1 MSKTPAQDSLE
12 LEVKDFGPIV
22 SAKVDLRPL
31 TVFVGPSNTGKS
43 YLAILIYA
51 LHRFFSTTSY
61 REDWKSSG
69 YSCAYDFVCSE
80 TAMRMPGE
88 ALADLVEWAEKA
100 VAGRMGSRNENDI
113 LLPDIA
119 LGLLRSALV
128 EMSEVV
134 SDFHKE
140 ICRCFG
146 IEDLRTLIRNNSR
159 VGSSIVCRRYAAN
172 DADPFEYKLTFDAKG
187 AEFIPTIPEETPIW
201 IQGAA
206 ADKLTEHLRRI
217 TEKIGD
223 SAAGLRSGAETSHDV
238 RATIEDLAV
247 KLASF
252 AQPQAVGLL
261 NSPAFYLPADR
272 TGVMHAHTLVVS
284 ALIGQAARAGLR
296 PTVKT
301 PTLSGV
307 LADFLQQLI
316 ELDYPRILYYSHD
329 YPGHEPFLD
338 IDYLS
343 RAPGA
348 GGLAEQ
354 FEKAVLD
361 GGVRIDESKAIGYPR
376 FMYRPRGWKRDL
388 PLMNT
393 SSMVSELAPVTLY
406 LRHVIRGGDVLI
418 VEEPESHLH
427 PAKQVEFTRQLA
439 AIVNSG
445 VRVIVTT
452 HSEWI
457 LEELANL
464 VRLSQVPQAQRKG
477 IDGSD
482 AALRPDQVGAWLF
495 RPKNRPKG
503 SVVERID
510 LDESGLY
517 PAGFDDV
524 AVTLHNNWAEITS
537 RIGSSR

>member
-1 MSKTPAQDSLE
+1 MPAQESLE
-12 LEVKDFGPIV
+12 IEVKDFGPIV
-22 SAKVDLRPL
+22 EAKVDLRPL

-51 LHRFFSTTSY
+51 LHRFFSTAHY
-61 REDWKSSG
+61 REDWKPSG
-69 YSCAYDFVCSE
+69 YSCAYHFVCSE
-80 TAMRMPGE
+80 TAMRMPGG
-88 ALADLVEWAEKA
+88 ALADLAEWAKKT
-100 VAGRMGSRNENDI
+100 VADGMGSRNEKDI

-128 EMSEVV
+128 EMPEVV
-134 SDFHKE
+134 RDFHNE

-146 IEDLRTLIRNNSR
+146 VENIGTLIRNNSR
-159 VGSSIVCRRYAAN
+159 DGSSIVCRRYASN
-172 DADPFEYKLTFDAKG
+172 DAEPFEYKLTFDAKRT
-187 AEFIPTIPEETPIW
+187 EFIPTVPEETPIW

-206 ADKLTEHLRRI
+206 ADKLTEQLRRI
-217 TEKIGD
+217 TERIGD
-223 SAAGLRSGAETSHDV
+223 SAAGLRGGVETFHDV
-238 RATIEDLAV
+238 RHLMEDLAV

-284 ALIGQAARAGLR
+284 TLIGQAARAGLH
-296 PTVKT
+296 PMTVKT

-316 ELDYPRILYYSHD
+316 ELDYKGIMQYLLLD
-329 YPGHEPFLD
+329 HEPFLD

-343 RAPGA
+343 SPLDA

-354 FEKAVLD
+354 LEKSVLD
-361 GGVRIDESKAIGYPR
+361 GVVSIDKSKAIGYPR

-393 SSMVSELAPVTLY
+393 SSMVSELAPVVLY
-406 LRHVIRGGDVLI
+406 LRHVLRGSDVLI

-452 HSEWI
+452 HSEWL

-464 VRLSQVPQAQRKG
+464 VRLSQIPQAQRNG

-524 AVTLHNNWAEITS
+524 AVTLHNNWAEITD
-537 RIGSSR
+537 RIRNGQ